1 MIKEIKEKNDE
12 LNINSK
18 KIKQLKELFP
28 SCFTEDGK
36 IDLIKLENELN
47 TDINI
52 IKEGY
57 GLNFLGKNYAKLISS
72 LDTET
77 VIVPDEDN
85 NSKEINK
92 DSSNIFVSGD
102 NIDALKHLLKS
113 YYKQIR
119 CIYIDPPY
127 NTGSDGFA
135 YNDKFNF
142 SVEKLISDLDI
153 SEEEAKRVF
162 EMTNSKSNSHSAW
175 LTFMYPR
182 LYIAR
187 QLLKDNGVIFISIDD
202 NEQSNLK
209 LLCDNIFGNENYV
222 GMFSVENNPKGRRNS
237 DFISVS
243 NEYCL
248 VYAKDKNNKKS
259 YFIENIPKSTSDM
272 TQNEDGEYIQ
282 AGGRRTLVGEQ
293 TFNNE
298 ADFKSDKHYSVYYD
312 PSTNDLELL
321 KEESIDEKNMGLI
334 NEGYKRYIS
343 YNGDK
348 FVENT
353 YTMNTFK
360 EMFEDNSLIFSDEKI
375 YEKNDS
381 TTIRI
386 KSMLTNKKYDAI
398 INGKVVNDYE
408 IDLKTTSAGTRL
420 KELFGLEKVP
430 FSAPKNENFISLL
443 VSLFEDKDLVCL
455 DFFAGSGTTAHAIM
469 NLNAKD
475 GGNRKYIL
483 VQLPEDLKKNYE
495 TSSSVGKKTIK
506 VQMDYLNSINKPLYL
521 DEIGQERIRLVGK
534 KIKSDSSNNIDIGFK
549 HYFIKDIDTNTLDK
563 LEKFEPNWI
572 DSDKTIL
579 SEFGINT
586 VLTTWMVSDGYGLTD
601 KYDKLD
607 LDGYTAY
614 QCKNTIYLIT
624 PDISD
629 SSIKYLIEK
638 YEKDNDFECN
648 RIVMFGY
655 SFNLN
660 EIQTLKDN
668 LKQVKNIKNIN
679 VDLITRY

>member
-1 MIKEIKEKNDE
+1 MIKEIREKNDE
-12 LNINSK
+12 LNIKSK

-92 DSSNIFVSGD
+92 DSNNIFISGD

-248 VYAKDKNNKKS
+248 VYAKDKSNKES

-272 TQNEDGEYIQ
+272 MQNEDGEYIQ

-298 ADFKSDKHYSVYYD
+298 ADFKSDKHYSVYYN

-321 KEESIDEKNMGLI
+321 KEKSIDEKNMDLI

-353 YTMNTFK
+353 YTMSTFK

-398 INGKVVNDYE
+398 INGEVVNDYE

-420 KELFGLEKVP
+420 KELFGLDEVP

-455 DFFAGSGTTAHAIM
+455 DFFAGSATTAHAIM

-483 VQLPEDLKKNYE
+483 VQLPEDLEKNYE
-495 TSSSVGKKTIK
+495 TSSSAGKKTIK
-506 VQMDYLNSINKPLYL
+506 V
-521 DEIGQERIRLVGK
+521 
-534 KIKSDSSNNIDIGFK
+534 
-549 HYFIKDIDTNTLDK
+549 
-563 LEKFEPNWI
+563 
-572 DSDKTIL
+572 
-579 SEFGINT
+579 
-586 VLTTWMVSDGYGLTD
+586 
-601 KYDKLD
+601 
-607 LDGYTAY
+607 
-614 QCKNTIYLIT
+614 
-624 PDISD
+624 
-629 SSIKYLIEK
+629 
-638 YEKDNDFECN
+638 
-648 RIVMFGY
+648 
-655 SFNLN
+655 
-660 EIQTLKDN
+660 
-668 LKQVKNIKNIN
+668 
-679 VDLITRY
+679 

>member
-1 MIKEIKEKNDE
+1 MIKEIREKNDE

-92 DSSNIFVSGD
+92 DSNNIFISGD

-127 NTGSDGFA
+127 NTRSDGFA

-248 VYAKDKNNKKS
+248 VYAKDKSNKES

-272 TQNEDGEYIQ
+272 MQNEDGEYIQ

-298 ADFKSDKHYSVYYD
+298 ADFKSDKHYSVYYN

-321 KEESIDEKNMGLI
+321 KEKSIDEKNMDLI

-353 YTMNTFK
+353 YTMSTFK

-398 INGKVVNDYE
+398 INGEVVNDYE

-420 KELFGLEKVP
+420 KELFGLDEVP

-455 DFFAGSGTTAHAIM
+455 DFFAGSATTAHAIM

-483 VQLPEDLKKNYE
+483 VQLPEDLEKNYE
-495 TSSSVGKKTIK
+495 TSSSAGKKTIK
-506 VQMDYLNSINKPLYL
+506 VQIDYLNNINKPLYL
-521 DEIGQERIRLVGK
+521 DEIGQERIRLAGE
-534 KIKSDSSNNIDIGFK
+534 KIKSESSNNIDIGFK

>member
-1 MIKEIKEKNDE
+1 MIKEIREKNDE

-18 KIKQLKELFP
+18 KIKQLKELLP

-92 DSSNIFVSGD
+92 DSNNIFISGD

-248 VYAKDKNNKKS
+248 VYAKDKSNKES

-272 TQNEDGEYIQ
+272 MQNEDGEYIQ

-298 ADFKSDKHYSVYYD
+298 ADFKSDKHYSVYYN

-321 KEESIDEKNMGLI
+321 KEKSIDEKNMDLI

-353 YTMNTFK
+353 YTMSTFK

-408 IDLKTTSAGTRL
+408 IDLKTTSSGTRL
-420 KELFGLEKVP
+420 KELFGLDEVP

-455 DFFAGSGTTAHAIM
+455 DFFAGSATTAHAIM

-475 GGNRKYIL
+475 GGDRKYIL
-483 VQLPEDLKKNYE
+483 VQLPEDLEKNYE
-495 TSSSVGKKTIK
+495 TSSSAGKKTIK
-506 VQMDYLNSINKPLYL
+506 VQIDYLNNINKPLYL
-521 DEIGQERIRLVGK
+521 DEIGQERIRLAGE
-534 KIKSDSSNNIDIGFK
+534 KIKSESSNNIDIGFK

>member
-1 MIKEIKEKNDE
+1 MIKEIREKNDE

-92 DSSNIFVSGD
+92 DSNNIFISGD

-248 VYAKDKNNKKS
+248 VYAKDKSNKES

-272 TQNEDGEYIQ
+272 MQNEDGEYIQ

-298 ADFKSDKHYSVYYD
+298 ADFKSDKHYSVYYN

-321 KEESIDEKNMGLI
+321 KEKSIDEKNMDLI

-353 YTMNTFK
+353 YTMSTFK

-375 YEKNDS
+375 YEKNNS

-398 INGKVVNDYE
+398 INGEVVNDYE

-420 KELFGLEKVP
+420 KELFGLDEVP

-455 DFFAGSGTTAHAIM
+455 DFFAGSATTAHAIM

-483 VQLPEDLKKNYE
+483 VQLPEDLEKNYE
-495 TSSSVGKKTIK
+495 TSSSAGKKTIK
-506 VQMDYLNSINKPLYL
+506 VQIDYLNNINKPLYL
-521 DEIGQERIRLVGK
+521 DEIGQERIRLAGE
-534 KIKSDSSNNIDIGFK
+534 KIKSESSNNIDIGFK

>member
-1 MIKEIKEKNDE
+1 MIKEIREKNDE

-92 DSSNIFVSGD
+92 DSNNIFVSGD

-248 VYAKDKNNKKS
+248 VYAKDKSNKES
-259 YFIENIPKSTSDM
+259 CFIENIPKCTSDM
-272 TQNEDGEYIQ
+272 MQNEDGEYIQ
-282 AGGRRTLVGEQ
+282 AGGRSQHHRC
-293 TFNNE
+293 
-298 ADFKSDKHYSVYYD
+298 
-312 PSTNDLELL
+312 
-321 KEESIDEKNMGLI
+321 
-334 NEGYKRYIS
+334 R
-343 YNGDK
+343 
-348 FVENT
+348 
-353 YTMNTFK
+353 
-360 EMFEDNSLIFSDEKI
+360 SLRHHRRQAAERSG
-375 YEKNDS
+375 
-381 TTIRI
+381 RQ
-386 KSMLTNKKYDAI
+386 
-398 INGKVVNDYE
+398 
-408 IDLKTTSAGTRL
+408 
-420 KELFGLEKVP
+420 VP
-430 FSAPKNENFISLL
+430 
-443 VSLFEDKDLVCL
+443 
-455 DFFAGSGTTAHAIM
+455 
-469 NLNAKD
+469 
-475 GGNRKYIL
+475 
-483 VQLPEDLKKNYE
+483 
-495 TSSSVGKKTIK
+495 
-506 VQMDYLNSINKPLYL
+506 
-521 DEIGQERIRLVGK
+521 
-534 KIKSDSSNNIDIGFK
+534 
-549 HYFIKDIDTNTLDK
+549 
-563 LEKFEPNWI
+563 
-572 DSDKTIL
+572 
-579 SEFGINT
+579 
-586 VLTTWMVSDGYGLTD
+586 
-601 KYDKLD
+601 
-607 LDGYTAY
+607 
-614 QCKNTIYLIT
+614 
-624 PDISD
+624 
-629 SSIKYLIEK
+629 
-638 YEKDNDFECN
+638 
-648 RIVMFGY
+648 
-655 SFNLN
+655 
-660 EIQTLKDN
+660 
-668 LKQVKNIKNIN
+668 
-679 VDLITRY
+679 

>member
-1 MIKEIKEKNDE
+1 MIKEIREKNDE

-92 DSSNIFVSGD
+92 DSNNIFISGD

-248 VYAKDKNNKKS
+248 VYAKDKSNKES

-272 TQNEDGEYIQ
+272 MQNEDGEYIQ

-298 ADFKSDKHYSVYYD
+298 ADFKSDKHYSVYYN

-321 KEESIDEKNMGLI
+321 KEKSIDEKNMDLI

-353 YTMNTFK
+353 YTMSTFK

-420 KELFGLEKVP
+420 KELFGLDEVP

-455 DFFAGSGTTAHAIM
+455 DFFAGSATTAHAIM

-483 VQLPEDLKKNYE
+483 VQLPEDLEKNYE
-495 TSSSVGKKTIK
+495 TSSSAGKKTIK
-506 VQMDYLNSINKPLYL
+506 VQIDYLNNINKPLYL
-521 DEIGQERIRLVGK
+521 DEIGQERIKLAGE
-534 KIKSDSSNNIDIGFK
+534 KIKSESSNNIDIGFK

>member
-1 MIKEIKEKNDE
+1 MIKEIREKNDE

-92 DSSNIFVSGD
+92 DSNNIFISGD

-248 VYAKDKNNKKS
+248 VYAKDKSNKES

-272 TQNEDGEYIQ
+272 MQNEDGEYIQ

-298 ADFKSDKHYSVYYD
+298 ADFKSDKHYSVYYN

-321 KEESIDEKNMGLI
+321 KEKSIDEKNMDLI

-353 YTMNTFK
+353 YTMSTFE

-398 INGKVVNDYE
+398 INGEVVNDYE

-420 KELFGLEKVP
+420 KELFGLDEVP

-455 DFFAGSGTTAHAIM
+455 DFFAGSATTAHAIM

-483 VQLPEDLKKNYE
+483 VQLPEDLEKNYE
-495 TSSSVGKKTIK
+495 TSSSAGKKTIK
-506 VQMDYLNSINKPLYL
+506 VQIDYLNNINKPLYL
-521 DEIGQERIRLVGK
+521 DEIGQERIRLAGE
-534 KIKSDSSNNIDIGFK
+534 KIKSESSNNIDIGFK